1 MVTTEAESGARQNI
15 VRVGGN
21 VLAQNSYHAQL
32 RLQDRGTE
40 ESSLSG
46 TYQFI

>member
-1 MVTTEAESGARQNI
+1 MVTTEAKSGARENI

-40 ESSLSG
+40 ESSFSC
-46 TYQFI
+46 TDHFI